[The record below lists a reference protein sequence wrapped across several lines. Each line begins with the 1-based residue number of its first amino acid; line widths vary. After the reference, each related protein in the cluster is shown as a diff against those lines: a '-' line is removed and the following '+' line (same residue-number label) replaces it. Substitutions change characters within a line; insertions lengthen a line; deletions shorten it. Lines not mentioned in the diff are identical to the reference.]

1 MEEKLGKVEENLR
14 VLVDALLNRIE
25 FLEEY
30 VDRLPTTFMLKYKP
44 PGDEEHLEL
53 ADVLDDLYMKIN
65 RIEALLEEHVNSN
78 CIDR

>member
-14 VLVDALLNRIE
+14 VLVNAILNRIKSIE
-25 FLEEY
+25 GY

-44 PGDEEHLEL
+44 PGDEEHLGL

-78 CIDR
+78 RIDK